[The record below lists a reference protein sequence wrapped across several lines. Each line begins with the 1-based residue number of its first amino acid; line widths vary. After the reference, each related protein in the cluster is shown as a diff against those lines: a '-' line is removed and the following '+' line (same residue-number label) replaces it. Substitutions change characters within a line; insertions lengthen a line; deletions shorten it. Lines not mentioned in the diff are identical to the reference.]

1 MKKYLRWLLPIDPVN
16 LPRRIKSIMTIALD
30 GFLLP
35 FSLWA
40 AFGFRLGILDPTTY
54 VNSGDLIAIIVLS
67 YVALLFFKLYRL
79 KLNAFDIWAISKL
92 ARFSFVLIAIAGLV
106 DFFAYSG
113 VPRSVPILYG
123 ASFFLFAIVSR
134 IVFIHLIQALSR
146 LDNTVDSVAIYGA
159 GSAGI
164 QLALAL
170 KQSKEVRPY
179 CFVDDN
185 PSIKGMIVA
194 GLKVCKPSVL
204 ESLVK
209 KGIIQRVLIAIPS
222 LTGGDRA
229 RLVSKL
235 STLGCEIQVI
245 PSYVDLISGRNTVS
259 DLRQVTPDELL
270 NRNIVDLDSAEL
282 KNTYAGRCVM
292 VTGAGGSI
300 GSELCKQLLSFN
312 PRKLVMFERSEH
324 ALYEIDNELRAF
336 TQSNDIEMVRCLGSV
351 TDRAAVDAAIR
362 THDVEVILHAAA
374 YKHVPMVE
382 ENEVEGARNN
392 IIGTFEVADAARVA
406 EIERFIL
413 ISTDKA
419 VRPTNVMGATKRLAE
434 QLVHDVQSKTTKTK
448 YSMVRFGNVLGSSG
462 SVVPLFNRQIAKG
475 GPVTVT
481 HADVTRY
488 FMTIPEAARLV
499 LIAGSHSTG
508 DDLFVLDMGKPVKI
522 IDLARKMIEL
532 AGRTICDEENPNGD
546 ITIEITGLRP
556 GEKLYE
562 EVLIDNVSK
571 INSPHEKIFHAN
583 EKSLSQ
589 AEVAQMFKQLRKA
602 VQARDAKA
610 VRDII
615 EKYVEK
621 PSEQYTAH

>member
-1 MKKYLRWLLPIDPVN
+1 MI
-16 LPRRIKSIMTIALD
+16 IALD
-30 GFLLP
+30 GVLLP

-40 AFGFRLGILDPTTY
+40 AFGFRLGILDPTSY
-54 VNSGDLIAIIVLS
+54 VNSGDLFAIIGLS
-67 YVALLFFKLYRL
+67 FVALIFFKLYRL
-79 KLNAFDIWAISKL
+79 KLNAFDLWAISKL
-92 ARFSFVLIAIAGLV
+92 ARFAFLLIAIAGLV

-134 IVFIHLIQALSR
+134 IVSIHIIRALSR
-146 LDNTVDSVAIYGA
+146 LEDTVDSVAIYGA
-159 GSAGI
+159 GAAGI

-170 KQSKEVRPY
+170 KHSQEVRPY

-185 PSIKGMIVA
+185 PSTKGMIVA
-194 GLKVCKPSVL
+194 GLTVCKPSVL
-204 ESLVK
+204 EGLVK

-222 LTGGDRA
+222 LTGGDRS

-235 STLGCEIQVI
+235 SALGCEIQVI

-259 DLRQVTPDELL
+259 DLRQVSPDELL
-270 NRNIVDLDSAEL
+270 NRNIVDLDNTEV
-282 KNTYAGRCVM
+282 KKTYADRSVM

-300 GSELCKQLLSFN
+300 GSELCKQLLSCK

-351 TDRAAVDAAIR
+351 TDRSAVDAAIR
-362 THDVEVILHAAA
+362 NHDVEVILHAAA

-392 IIGTFEVADAARVA
+392 IIGTFEVADAARA
-406 EIERFIL
+406 ADIDRFIL

-434 QLVHDVQSKTTKTK
+434 QIIHDTQLKTSKTK

-462 SVVPLFNRQIAKG
+462 SVVPLFNRQIARG

-488 FMTIPEAARLV
+488 FMTIPEAASLV
-499 LIAGSHSTG
+499 LIAGSHSSG

-532 AGRTICDEENPNGD
+532 AGRTICDGENPNGD
-546 ITIEITGLRP
+546 IRIEVTGLRP

-562 EVLIDNVSK
+562 ELLVDNISK
-571 INSPHEKIFHAN
+571 INSPHEKIFRAN

-589 AEVAQMFKQLRKA
+589 ADVSQMYKQLNQA
-602 VQARDAKA
+602 VQTRDAKA

-615 EKYVEK
+615 EKYVEQA
-621 PSEQYTAH
+621 PVEGARS